1 MQFGAFMKDIHLFDL
16 NAFGI
21 SKSEGVSMDPQHR
34 LLLELSY
41 EAFSRANFNELDSN
55 NTGIFV
61 GISWTEYSKL
71 LNDSGMKT
79 NAYTAQC
86 AVLSVCPGRVSYHFA
101 LKGPAVAIDTAC
113 SSSLVSISSARD
125 YMSKCIGYSSLV
137 GGINMILLPQT
148 TYMFTKANMLSAD
161 GRCKALDHL
170 ADGYVRAEAAL
181 VFALTNSKD
190 FAKDD
195 LNVVLSGAAVNQ
207 DGRSSSLTAPNGPS
221 QQHVIQAAIQSAQIS
236 PDQISSIQLHGT
248 GTSLGDP
255 IEVGAASASLRN
267 NRLYKCSDLNILT
280 FQASKSSV
288 GHSEPASGAMGI
300 LFLSQYLT
308 NNFQQPVLHLKS
320 LNSHITQNIT
330 TSNGICIMKE
340 ASPKGKMFSYD
351 YSGISSFAFQGTNAH
366 ALLRRPENLNTCD
379 QRPFKACWSRSYHWL
394 APLPH
399 PMLHFTSLDDSGRV
413 HMDCLL
419 TTTPSLAYIW
429 DHNVCDRVLF
439 PGTGFMELGAAS
451 LRMVLGST
459 EGVISNAI
467 IPFPLVLPGLSD
479 RLKSVVIIRCSF
491 GDALDRR
498 KLVVSSSESG
508 FSQPHLVS
516 FGGKKIGTFSMMER
530 SRLLPNLFS
539 GILLSSKHLGHD
551 RSNSS
556 LVSYIENKGCEQET
570 EQFNAASLD
579 SCLQLAAAASKPEY
593 ADISLKVPA
602 GAGALLAGD
611 AEGDVPIGSALWA
624 SCLGPMSGSSDLSG
638 AIVMDF
644 SMGSSLSLLGLIAK
658 PLTPI
663 GESREAAETGVTPED
678 IVYEVAWLVA
688 RPNHDTFWN
697 ANVSE
702 QLGTFD
708 LSERGA
714 QPQVASSAL
723 VAVIQSSNM
732 ALLKGM
738 QLSTRGGIYGPVP
751 AAGIAPREREAIASS
766 ALQGVVKSAATEM
779 TSVRFGHWDLDTFC
793 SSMSTKIELFSELSA
808 VSSPQAPGGAADHSG
823 LSHTAVLLP
832 SSSPCMVASS
842 FHVVPRPRGAFRNLQ
857 LAPVSQRPPSQDE
870 VILSVRAVGVNFR
883 DVLNVL
889 GMYPGDPGPPG
900 GDCSGIISFV
910 GRGVSHIQVGDVVF
924 GFAAGSLGS
933 QVRCL
938 ASGLICMPPSMSFES
953 AATVPTVFVTVDSA
967 LDSAAGIRIG
977 ERVLVHAAAG
987 GVGLAALQAIHDAG
1001 AVAVATAGS
1010 PFKRGVLRSQGVETA
1025 LNSRDISFSTE
1036 VVMRGGVDVV
1046 LNSLTSPG
1054 FVAASLSCL
1063 RQGGRFVE
1071 ISKRGIWSSSR
1082 VAQERPDLEYFLV
1095 ATDFLSS
1102 KAMHR
1107 SLSRLGVRL
1116 SSGAVRPLVLAAHS
1130 LGNVVAALREM
1141 SQARHIGKIV
1151 VRTSIALEDRLS
1163 SEAGKVLVTGGLG
1176 AIGTTVM
1183 AWISRTYRGMSLVG
1197 VGRSGRFRHVESD
1210 PISEIIFNGSDRMIS
1225 YLTADAAS
1233 IEGAHLLF
1241 QSGGITGVLH
1251 ASGVL
1256 SDATLRNQSA
1266 AKFFEVFGPK
1276 TAVVQQLKKCGA
1288 EWSPSLFEA
1297 HFSSVASLLGSP
1309 GQANYAAANAAL
1321 DAMASLAAQKGSQ
1334 SMSIQ
1339 WGAWSGSGMAAVD
1352 PSTRSR
1358 VEKTG
1363 LCLVSASS
1371 GMSVL
1376 FGLLSSSIA
1385 KAVAPVHAA
1394 VPFSWQR
1401 FLSWQSKTFG
1411 PESKVPEFY
1420 DEFLLESKAVSVEFE
1435 HVPGGAP
1442 SASPVGSASVHMA
1455 VQEAVVAVVGH
1466 EVGDDEPL
1474 MAAGVDSL
1482 GAVEL
1487 SSSLSQSLGAQLPGT
1502 LVFDYPTASALTT
1515 FLVESFVGSG
1525 FSVNG
1530 TSREML
1536 THETCLASSR
1546 TDLNNSLSIG
1556 ISELSSRSSGDA
1568 VLSLFPRDQ
1577 SERVPLTG
1585 WDVEGQVKLS
1595 GGSIP
1600 VQFGVFLRRVASF
1613 DPNAFAVS
1621 EIEAS
1626 SIDPQQRLLLET
1638 TAETLLSR
1646 AEDLQDK
1653 ILLSR
1658 WGVFVVSKDY
1668 FFCECDN
1675 NEGPK
1680 KVRFGSVY
1688 HVFI

>member
-1 MQFGAFMKDIHLFDL
+1 MGM
-16 NAFGI
+16 
-21 SKSEGVSMDPQHR
+21 EVSAY
-34 LLLELSY
+34 S
-41 EAFSRANFNELDSN
+41 A
-55 NTGIFV
+55 TG
-61 GISWTEYSKL
+61 SA
-71 LNDSGMKT
+71 M
-79 NAYTAQC
+79 
-86 AVLSVCPGRVSYHFA
+86 SVVCGRVSYTFR
-101 LKGPAVAIDTAC
+101 LKGPAISVDTAC
-113 SSSLVSISSARD
+113 SSSLVSLHLAATSIQTGRASRAMNS
-125 YMSKCIGYSSLV
+125 GVNLT
-137 GGINMILLPQT
+137 LLPDT
-148 TYMFTKANMLSAD
+148 HAMFQKAGMMSPE
-161 GRCKALDHL
+161 GRCKTLDGS
-170 ADGYVRAEAAL
+170 ADGYVRAEAVTTGL
-181 VFALTNSKD
+181 LQP
-190 FAKDD
+190 
-195 LNVVLSGAAVNQ
+195 VLPGESGIEEQSFVTFICGTTVNQ
-207 DGRSSSLTAPNGPS
+207 GGRSSTLTAPNGPS
-221 QQHVIQAAIQSAQIS
+221 QQDLIRNTLLISGIS
-236 PDQISSIQLHGT
+236 PAHVSGLQMHGT
-248 GTSLGDP
+248 GTPLGDP
-255 IEVGAASASLRN
+255 IEVGAASAILVDGINECSRRPLSLM
-267 NRLYKCSDLNILT
+267 
-280 FQASKSSV
+280 ASKSWM
-288 GHSEPASGAMGI
+288 GHAESGAGMVGVTHAALASSSFITLGI
-300 LFLSQYLT
+300 SHLREINPYIVCTLSSSGSWCLPRET
-308 NNFQQPVLHLKS
+308 SCFPSTSGSESPVS
-320 LNSHITQNIT
+320 NIC
-330 TSNGICIMKE
+330 GV
-340 ASPKGKMFSYD
+340 
-351 YSGISSFAFQGTNAH
+351 SSFAFQGTNAH

-1515 FLVESFVGSG
+1515 YLNVLLSRVEVQESLYPDELFK
-1525 FSVNG
+1525 FPG
-1530 TSREML
+1530 TSIAVDFEKSDSYI
-1536 THETCLASSR
+1536 SSVYQ
-1546 TDLNNSLSIG
+1546 IG
-1556 ISELSSRSSGDA
+1556 ISSIAGHGWSLQNCKPGDL
-1568 VLSLFPRDQ
+1568 VIKTLF
-1577 SERVPLTG
+1577 
-1585 WDVEGQVKLS
+1585 
-1595 GGSIP
+1595 
-1600 VQFGVFLRRVASF
+1600 
-1613 DPNAFAVS
+1613 
-1621 EIEAS
+1621 
-1626 SIDPQQRLLLET
+1626 
-1638 TAETLLSR
+1638 
-1646 AEDLQDK
+1646 
-1653 ILLSR
+1653 SR
-1658 WGVFVVSKDY
+1658 WDSDASEFGMPPQVSRCFTFSHD
-1668 FFCECDN
+1668 FFISIRFDN
-1675 NEGPK
+1675 
-1680 KVRFGSVY
+1680 
-1688 HVFI
+1688 